1 MRTIHNAQPNYFI
14 YCLHT
19 GRSSENKTLFE
30 AYKEL
35 KHVGGFGI
43 ANATTMLPI
52 VRRTSNGFTLPKR
65 LSEQYPRIE
74 SKLIQTNHM
83 FY

>member
-1 MRTIHNAQPNYFI
+1 MSANRNYFI
-14 YCLHT
+14 YCLHR
-19 GRSSENKTLFE
+19 GIRCGGDNMTLLE

-43 ANATTMLPI
+43 ANATTGLPI
-52 VRRTSNGFTLPKR
+52 VRRTINGFTLPKR
-65 LSEQYPRIE
+65 LAERFPKIE
-74 SKLIQTNHM
+74 RRLINNNHL